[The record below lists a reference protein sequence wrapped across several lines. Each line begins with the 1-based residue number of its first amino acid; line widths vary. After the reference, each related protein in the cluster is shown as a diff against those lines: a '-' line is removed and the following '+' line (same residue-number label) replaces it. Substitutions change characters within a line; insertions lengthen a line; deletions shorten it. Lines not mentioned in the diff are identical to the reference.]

1 MNKKRYMNVRY
12 EDTGKNLSTKT
23 QRCERK
29 VRRPASVSKDENW
42 YENNTRIGRVDH
54 EFDFDFEYVV
64 VPLWDWFLPLKS
76 YLPAP

>member
-1 MNKKRYMNVRY
+1 MKIQAKISV
-12 EDTGKNLSTKT
+12 
-23 QRCERK
+23 QRHSVERK
-29 VRRPASVSKDENW
+29 VRRPASVSKDDW

-64 VPLWDWFLPLKS
+64 LPLWDWFLPSKS